1 MNKNL
6 KKVISSVA
14 ALTMVASSVAA
25 FAVDFPDVESTA
37 SYAQAVQELS
47 ALDVISGYDDGTF
60 GPDKL
65 VTRAEITKMI
75 VDALAERSSAEAST
89 ESTKFADVS
98 ADHWAKG
105 YINQGVADGFIAGM
119 SDTEFDPDANVTYV
133 QAQKMLVSAIG
144 YETFAQGQG
153 GWPTGYKTYAASL
166 DITKGISGI
175 KDSTELTRAQVAQMI
190 DNAMDAPLC
199 VIAGWKPEW
208 NGTQTPNLEVR
219 DGKEG
224 RAYETL
230 FTEKHDAYKVY
241 GRVTETSKTT
251 SGMDSDKVSFRVE
264 KADNFDGNEVKSSNV
279 SDTDG
284 GDEMYIGDSKA
295 DNYLKTYAQALI
307 QKNDDDEYTIL
318 SIAAAAA
325 NKSVTVASED
335 FDENKST
342 DEALYFF
349 PAGTTKGSTKYQLD
363 TTGGV
368 TIYVNGVK
376 QDGMSIEDLRK
387 MLDENETASVTLQK
401 ETEVGSTST
410 SAKYNTI
417 MVSSYVTAIV
427 DEVVDKTNETSVNFD
442 TYSTGI
448 GAKMTVNKDDDNFTY
463 SFKLDGKDI
472 EAKDL
477 QQNDVLNIAYD
488 TTGSFR
494 ESSFYDVIVTRN
506 VVDGV
511 KCTSRNDSKGE
522 YTIGG
527 TKYKAAEG
535 MDIDVETSTEY
546 SLYLDHFGRIA
557 KADENS
563 VTKNY
568 GVLKNIYKKAGGDYM
583 AQIITK
589 NGTEEEYKVDSDK
602 VNEYATY
609 LKYATFYSDAKK
621 ENRIDT
627 TTKDW
632 QSKVVAFDG
641 PEYSTSQPKS
651 VAYPEQVVE
660 YSVSSSSNKITIKSV
675 YVDPTSAVDTEYKES
690 GNKIGSVKMADST
703 VILDL
708 SEVDTKDT
716 YSVVSSLNDGSPY
729 TAYGYDKSKSD
740 NTYRFVIITKGT
752 SSVFNSE
759 TQLAIFNGSE
769 VVDDDGD
776 KTAYNLVVNGEEK
789 QFVLDDDVVIT
800 GNAGETVAEDAF
812 DEGDVLVYATNSE
825 GYISRIYSV
834 FAGQNV
840 LNGSSFEKFRTNA
853 FKNQSSV
860 LANTKFAD
868 LLSDDDNDVNVVF
881 GPVVDKSSSNI
892 TIGTVTTNA
901 DGKYVVNYDKGLE
914 VNYSKAKI
922 YTYDFA
928 AGSKKSRVLLD
939 EGIASTP
946 DVKAAKTTVAG
957 QDILNLEHEDV
968 IDDVVFAV
976 VRTTDKDEAQE
987 IYLIVNND

>member
-105 YINQGVADGFIAGM
+105 YINQGVANGFIAGM

-144 YETFAQGQG
+144 YETYAQAQG

-175 KDSTELTRAQVAQMI
+175 TDSTELTRAQVAQMI

-199 VIAGWKPEW
+199 VIASWKTEW
-208 NGTQTPNLEVR
+208 NGSKTPNLEVR

-241 GRVTETSKTT
+241 GRVTETSKTGSVDT
-251 SGMDSDKVSFRVE
+251 DKVTFQVE
-264 KADNFDGNEVKSSNV
+264 KADNFDDEEVKADSPV
-279 SDTDG
+279 SED
-284 GDEMYIGDSKA
+284 MYIGDSKA
-295 DNYLKTYAQALI
+295 DNYLRTYSQALI
-307 QKNDDDEYTIL
+307 QKNDDDEFTIL

-363 TTGGV
+363 TTNGV
-368 TIYVNGVK
+368 TIYINGVESSK
-376 QDGMSIEDLRK
+376 SIAELRDY
-387 MLDENETASVTLQK
+387 LDKNETASVTLQK
-401 ETEVGSTST
+401 ETETGSTST

-427 DEVVDKTNETSVNFD
+427 DEVIDKTNETSVNFD
-442 TYSTGI
+442 TYSSGI
-448 GAKMTVNKDDDNFTY
+448 QAKMTVNKDDDNYTY

-477 QQNDVLNIAYD
+477 QQNDVLNISYD
-488 TTGSFR
+488 TTDSFKD
-494 ESSFYDVIVTRN
+494 SSFYDVIVTRN

-511 KCTSRNDSKGE
+511 KCTSINDSKGE

-563 VTKNY
+563 VSKNY
-568 GVLKNIYKKAGGDYM
+568 GVLKNIYKKAAGDYM

-609 LKYATFYSDAKK
+609 LKYATFYSDKEKK
-621 ENRIDT
+621 NRIDT

-632 QSKVVAFDG
+632 QSKVVAFDA

-651 VAYPEQVVE
+651 VAYPTQVVE

-675 YVDPTSAVDTEYKES
+675 YNDPTSAVDTEYKES

-708 SEVDTKDT
+708 SEVDTKDS

-800 GNAGETVAEDAF
+800 GNAGKTVAEDAF

-834 FAGQNV
+834 FAAQNV
-840 LNGSSFEKFRTNA
+840 LNGSSFEDFRTNA
-853 FKNQSSV
+853 FKKQSSV
-860 LANTKFAD
+860 LADTKFAD

-881 GPVVDKSSSNI
+881 GPVVDKSGSNI

-901 DGKYVVNYDKGLE
+901 EGKYVVNYDEGLE
-914 VNYSKAKI
+914 VNYSNAKI

-928 AGSKKSRVLLD
+928 ARSDNSRVLLD

-946 DVKAAKTTVAG
+946 DVKAAKTTVGG

>member
-105 YINQGVADGFIAGM
+105 YINQGVANGFIAGM

-144 YETFAQGQG
+144 YETYAQAQG

-175 KDSTELTRAQVAQMI
+175 TDSTELTRAQVAQMI

-199 VIAGWKPEW
+199 VIASWKTEW
-208 NGTQTPNLEVR
+208 NGSKTPNLEVR

-241 GRVTETSKTT
+241 GRVTETSKTGSVDT
-251 SGMDSDKVSFRVE
+251 DKVTFQVE
-264 KADNFDGNEVKSSNV
+264 KADNFDDEEVKADSPV
-279 SDTDG
+279 SED
-284 GDEMYIGDSKA
+284 MYIGDSKA
-295 DNYLKTYAQALI
+295 DNYLRTYSQALI
-307 QKNDDDEYTIL
+307 QKNDDDEFTIL

-363 TTGGV
+363 TTNGV
-368 TIYVNGVK
+368 TIYINGVESSK
-376 QDGMSIEDLRK
+376 SIAELRDY
-387 MLDENETASVTLQK
+387 LDKNETASVTLQK
-401 ETEVGSTST
+401 ETETGSTST

-427 DEVVDKTNETSVNFD
+427 DEVIDKTNETSVNFD
-442 TYSTGI
+442 TYSSGI
-448 GAKMTVNKDDDNFTY
+448 QAKMTVNKDDDNYTY

-477 QQNDVLNIAYD
+477 QQNDVLNISYD
-488 TTGSFR
+488 TTGSFKD
-494 ESSFYDVIVTRN
+494 SSFYDVIVTRN

-511 KCTSRNDSKGE
+511 KCTSINDSKGE

-563 VTKNY
+563 VSKNY

-589 NGTEEEYKVDSDK
+589 KGTEEEYKVDSDNVTAYK
-602 VNEYATY
+602 SY
-609 LKYATFYSDAKK
+609 LVKSDADGAVYDSTNKK
-621 ENRIDT
+621 TD
-627 TTKDW
+627 
-632 QSKVVAFDG
+632 
-641 PEYSTSQPKS
+641 
-651 VAYPEQVVE
+651 AYPKQVVE
-660 YSVSSSSNKITIKSV
+660 YSVSSSSNKITIKNGGV
-675 YVDPTSAVDTEYKES
+675 IAPTAADAEYKES

-716 YSVVSSLNDGSPY
+716 YSVVSSLNDGSNY
-729 TAYGYDKSKSD
+729 VAYGYDKSKSD
-740 NTYRFVIITKGT
+740 NTYRFVIITEGT

-769 VVDDDGD
+769 VVDNDGD
-776 KTAYNLVVNGEEK
+776 KTAYNLVVNGGEK
-789 QFVLDDDVVIT
+789 QFILDDDVVIT
-800 GNAGETVAEDAF
+800 GNKGETVADNAF

-834 FAGQNV
+834 FAAQNV
-840 LNGSSFEKFRTNA
+840 LNGSSFEDFRTNA
-853 FKNQSSV
+853 FKKQSSV
-860 LANTKFAD
+860 LADTKFAD

-881 GPVVDKSSSNI
+881 GPVVDKSGSNI

-901 DGKYVVNYDKGLE
+901 EGKYVVNYDEGLE
-914 VNYSKAKI
+914 VNYSNAKI

-928 AGSKKSRVLLD
+928 ARSDNSRVLLD

-946 DVKAAKTTVAG
+946 DVKAAKTTVGG

>member
-105 YINQGVADGFIAGM
+105 YINQGVANGFIAGM

-144 YETFAQGQG
+144 YETYAQAQG

-175 KDSTELTRAQVAQMI
+175 TDSTELTRAQVAQMI

-199 VIAGWKPEW
+199 VIASWKTEW
-208 NGTQTPNLEVR
+208 NGTKTPNLEVR

-241 GRVTETSKTT
+241 GRVTETSKTG
-251 SGMDSDKVSFRVE
+251 SVDNDKVTFQVE
-264 KADNFDGNEVKSSNV
+264 KADNFDDEEVKADSPV
-279 SDTDG
+279 SED
-284 GDEMYIGDSKA
+284 MYIGDSKA
-295 DNYLKTYAQALI
+295 DNYLRTYSQALI
-307 QKNDDDEYTIL
+307 QKNDDDEFTIL
-318 SIAAAAA
+318 SITAAAA
-325 NKSVTVASED
+325 NKSVTVVSED

-363 TTGGV
+363 KDV
-368 TIYVNGVK
+368 TIYINGVESSK
-376 QDGMSIEDLRK
+376 SIAELRDY
-387 MLDENETASVTLQK
+387 LDKNETASVTLQK
-401 ETEVGSTST
+401 ETETGSTST
-410 SAKYNTI
+410 SAKYNTVMI
-417 MVSSYVTAIV
+417 SSYATAIV
-427 DEVVDKTNETSVNFD
+427 DEVIDKTNETSVNFD

-448 GAKMTVNKDDDNFTY
+448 QAKMTVNKDDDNYTY

-494 ESSFYDVIVTRN
+494 DSNFYDVIVTRN

-511 KCTSRNDSKGE
+511 KCTSRNDTKGE

-563 VTKNY
+563 VSKNY

-589 NGTEEEYKVDSDK
+589 KGTEEEYKVDSDNVTAYK
-602 VNEYATY
+602 SY
-609 LKYATFYSDAKK
+609 LVKSDADGAIYDSTNKK
-621 ENRIDT
+621 TD
-627 TTKDW
+627 
-632 QSKVVAFDG
+632 
-641 PEYSTSQPKS
+641 
-651 VAYPEQVVE
+651 AYPKQVVE
-660 YSVSSSSNKITIKSV
+660 YSVSSSSNKITIKNGGV
-675 YVDPTSAVDTEYKES
+675 IAPTAADAEYKES

-716 YSVVSSLNDGSPY
+716 YSVVSSLNDGSNY
-729 TAYGYDKSKSD
+729 VAYGYDKSKSD
-740 NTYRFVIITKGT
+740 NTYRFVIITEGT

-769 VVDDDGD
+769 VVDNDGD

-789 QFVLDDDVVIT
+789 QFILDDDVVIT
-800 GNAGETVAEDAF
+800 GNKGETVADNAF

-834 FAGQNV
+834 FAAQNV
-840 LNGSSFEKFRTNA
+840 LNGSSFEDFRTNA

-860 LANTKFAD
+860 LADTKFAD

-881 GPVVDKSSSNI
+881 GPVVDKSGNNI
-892 TIGTVTTNA
+892 TIGTVTKNA
-901 DGKYVVNYDKGLE
+901 DGKYVVNYDEGLE
-914 VNYSKAKI
+914 VNYSNAKI

-928 AGSKKSRVLLD
+928 ASSKNSRVLLD

-946 DVKAAKTTVAG
+946 DVKAAKTTVGG

>member
-105 YINQGVADGFIAGM
+105 YINQGVANGFIAGM

-144 YETFAQGQG
+144 YETYAQAQG

-190 DNAMDAPLC
+190 DNAMGAPLC
-199 VIAGWKPEW
+199 VIASWKTEW
-208 NGTQTPNLEVR
+208 NGTRTPNLETR

-241 GRVTETSKTT
+241 GRVTETSKTGSVDT
-251 SGMDSDKVSFRVE
+251 DKVTFQVE
-264 KADNFDGNEVKSSNV
+264 KADNFDDQEVKADSPV
-279 SDTDG
+279 SED
-284 GDEMYIGDSKA
+284 MYIGDSKA
-295 DNYLKTYAQALI
+295 DNYLRTYSQALI
-307 QKNDDDEYTIL
+307 QKNDDDEFTIL

-363 TTGGV
+363 KDV
-368 TIYVNGVK
+368 KIYINGVESSK
-376 QDGMSIEDLRK
+376 SIAELRDY
-387 MLDENETASVTLQK
+387 LDKNETASVTLQK
-401 ETEVGSTST
+401 ETEIGSTST

-427 DEVVDKTNETSVNFD
+427 DEVIDKTNETSVNFD
-442 TYSTGI
+442 TYSSGI
-448 GAKMTVNKDDDNFTY
+448 QAKMTVNKDDDNYTY
-463 SFKLDGKDI
+463 SFKLDGKEI

-563 VTKNY
+563 VSKNY

-589 NGTEEEYKVDSDK
+589 KGTEEEYKVDSDK

-609 LKYATFYSDAKK
+609 LKYATFYSDKEKK
-621 ENRIDT
+621 NKIDT

-632 QSKVVAFDG
+632 QSKVVAFDA

-651 VAYPEQVVE
+651 VAYPTQVVE

-675 YVDPTSAVDTEYKES
+675 YNDPTSAVDTEYKES

-776 KTAYNLVVNGEEK
+776 KTAYNLVVNGGEK
-789 QFVLDDDVVIT
+789 QFILDDDVVIT
-800 GNAGETVAEDAF
+800 GNAGKTVAEDAF

-834 FAGQNV
+834 FAAQNV
-840 LNGSSFEKFRTNA
+840 LNGSSFEDFRTNA
-853 FKNQSSV
+853 FKKQSSV
-860 LANTKFAD
+860 LADTKFAD

-881 GPVVDKSSSNI
+881 GPVVDKSGSNI

-901 DGKYVVNYDKGLE
+901 EGKYVVNYDEGLE
-914 VNYSKAKI
+914 VNYSNAKI

-946 DVKAAKTTVAG
+946 DVKAAKTTVGG

>member
-241 GRVTETSKTT
+241 GRVVETSKT
-251 SGMDSDKVSFRVE
+251 SPGMDSDKVSFRVE
-264 KADNFDGNEVKSSNV
+264 KADNFDGNEVKSANV
-279 SDTDG
+279 SDTDAG
-284 GDEMYIGDSKA
+284 EDMYIGDSKA

-472 EAKDL
+472 EATDL

-494 ESSFYDVIVTRN
+494 DSSFYDVIVTRN

-511 KCTSRNDSKGE
+511 KCTSINDSKGE

-535 MDIDVETSTEY
+535 MGIDVETSTEY

-563 VTKNY
+563 VSKNY

-589 NGTEEEYKVDSDK
+589 KGTEEEYKVDSDK

-621 ENRIDT
+621 ENKIDT

-708 SEVDTKDT
+708 SEVDTKDS

-776 KTAYNLVVNGEEK
+776 KTAYNLVVNGGEK
-789 QFVLDDDVVIT
+789 QFILDDDVVIT

-881 GPVVDKSSSNI
+881 GPVVDKSGSNI

-946 DVKAAKTTVAG
+946 DVKAAKTTVGG

>member
-241 GRVTETSKTT
+241 GRVTETSKTG
-251 SGMDSDKVSFRVE
+251 SVDNDKVTFQVE
-264 KADNFDGNEVKSSNV
+264 KADNFDDEEVKADSPV
-279 SDTDG
+279 SED
-284 GDEMYIGDSKA
+284 MYIGDSKA
-295 DNYLKTYAQALI
+295 DNYLRTYSQALI
-307 QKNDDDEYTIL
+307 QKNDDDEFTIL

-342 DEALYFF
+342 GEALYFF

-363 TTGGV
+363 TTNGV

-376 QDGMSIEDLRK
+376 QDSMAIYDANDLESDK
-387 MLDENETASVTLQK
+387 TLYGYLKNHETASVTLQK

-410 SAKYNTI
+410 SAKYNTVMI
-417 MVSSYVTAIV
+417 SSYATAIV
-427 DEVVDKTNETSVNFD
+427 DEVIDKTNETSVNFD

-448 GAKMTVNKDDDNFTY
+448 QAKMTVNKDDDNYTY

-494 ESSFYDVIVTRN
+494 DSNFYDVIVTRN

-511 KCTSRNDSKGE
+511 KCTSRNDTKGE

-563 VTKNY
+563 VSKNY

-589 NGTEEEYKVDSDK
+589 KGTEEEYKVDSDNVK
-602 VNEYATY
+602 AYKSY
-609 LKYATFYSDAKK
+609 LVKSDADGAVYDSTNKK
-621 ENRIDT
+621 TD
-627 TTKDW
+627 
-632 QSKVVAFDG
+632 
-641 PEYSTSQPKS
+641 
-651 VAYPEQVVE
+651 AYPKQVVE
-660 YSVSSSSNKITIKSV
+660 YSVSSSSNKITIKNGGV
-675 YVDPTSAVDTEYKES
+675 IAPTSADAEYKES

-708 SEVDTKDT
+708 SEVDTKDS
-716 YSVVSSLNDGSPY
+716 YSVVSSLNDGSNY
-729 TAYGYDKSKSD
+729 VAYGYDKSKSD
-740 NTYRFVIITKGT
+740 NTYRFVIITEGT

-769 VVDDDGD
+769 VIDDDGD

-789 QFVLDDDVVIT
+789 QLVLDDDVVIT

-834 FAGQNV
+834 FAAQNV
-840 LNGSSFEKFRTNA
+840 LNGSSFEDFRTNA
-853 FKNQSSV
+853 FKKQSSV
-860 LANTKFAD
+860 LADTKFAD

-881 GPVVDKSSSNI
+881 GPVVDKSGSNI

-901 DGKYVVNYDKGLE
+901 EGKYVVNYDEGLE
-914 VNYSKAKI
+914 VNYSNAKI

-928 AGSKKSRVLLD
+928 ARSDNSRVLLD

-946 DVKAAKTTVAG
+946 DVKAAKTTVGG

>member
-105 YINQGVADGFIAGM
+105 YINQGVANGFIAGM

-144 YETFAQGQG
+144 YETFAQAQG

-199 VIAGWKPEW
+199 VIASWKPEW
-208 NGTQTPNLEVR
+208 NGTKTPNLEIR

-241 GRVTETSKTT
+241 GRVTETSKTG
-251 SGMDSDKVSFRVE
+251 SVDNDKVTFQVE
-264 KADNFDGNEVKSSNV
+264 KADNFDDQEVKADSPV
-279 SDTDG
+279 SED
-284 GDEMYIGDSKA
+284 MYIGDSKA
-295 DNYLKTYAQALI
+295 DNYLRTYSQALI
-307 QKNDDDEYTIL
+307 QKNDDDEFTIL

-363 TTGGV
+363 KDV
-368 TIYVNGVK
+368 KIYINGVESSK
-376 QDGMSIEDLRK
+376 SIAELRDY
-387 MLDENETASVTLQK
+387 LDKNETASVTLQK
-401 ETEVGSTST
+401 ETETGSTST

-427 DEVVDKTNETSVNFD
+427 DEVIDKTNETSVNFD
-442 TYSTGI
+442 TYSSGI
-448 GAKMTVNKDDDNFTY
+448 QAKMTVNKDDDNYTY
-463 SFKLDGKDI
+463 SFKLDGKEI

-477 QQNDVLNIAYD
+477 QQNDVLNISYD

-563 VTKNY
+563 VSKNY

-589 NGTEEEYKVDSDK
+589 KGTEEEYKVDSDK

-621 ENRIDT
+621 ENKIDT

-632 QSKVVAFDG
+632 QSKVVAFDE
-641 PEYSTSQPKS
+641 PKYSTSQPKS

-660 YSVSSSSNKITIKSV
+660 YSVSSSSNKITIKNGGV
-675 YVDPTSAVDTEYKES
+675 IAPTAADAEYKES

-708 SEVDTKDT
+708 SEVDTKDS
-716 YSVVSSLNDGSPY
+716 YSVVSSLNDGSNY
-729 TAYGYDKSKSD
+729 VAYGYDKSKSD
-740 NTYRFVIITKGT
+740 NTYRFVIITEGT

-769 VVDDDGD
+769 VIDKDGD

-881 GPVVDKSSSNI
+881 GPVVDKSGSNI

-946 DVKAAKTTVAG
+946 DVKAAKTTVGG

>member
-105 YINQGVADGFIAGM
+105 YINQGVANGFIAGM

-144 YETFAQGQG
+144 YETFAQAQG

-190 DNAMDAPLC
+190 DNAMDTPLC
-199 VIAGWKPEW
+199 VIASWKPEW
-208 NGTQTPNLEVR
+208 NGTKTPNLEIR

-241 GRVTETSKTT
+241 GRVTETSKTG
-251 SGMDSDKVSFRVE
+251 SVDNDKVTFQVE
-264 KADNFDGNEVKSSNV
+264 KADNFDDEEVKADSPV
-279 SDTDG
+279 SED
-284 GDEMYIGDSKA
+284 MYIGDSKA
-295 DNYLKTYAQALI
+295 DNYLRTYSQALI
-307 QKNDDDEYTIL
+307 QKNDDDEFTIL

-363 TTGGV
+363 TTNGV
-368 TIYVNGVK
+368 TIYINGVESSK
-376 QDGMSIEDLRK
+376 SIAELRDY
-387 MLDENETASVTLQK
+387 LDKNETASVTLQK
-401 ETEVGSTST
+401 ETEIGSTST

-427 DEVVDKTNETSVNFD
+427 DEVIDKTNETSVNFD
-442 TYSTGI
+442 TYSSGI
-448 GAKMTVNKDDDNFTY
+448 QAKMTVNKDDDNYTY
-463 SFKLDGKDI
+463 SFKLDGKEI

-563 VTKNY
+563 VSKNY
-568 GVLKNIYKKAGGDYM
+568 GVLKNIYKKAAGDYM

-609 LKYATFYSDAKK
+609 LKYATFYSDKEKK
-621 ENRIDT
+621 NRIDT

-632 QSKVVAFDG
+632 QSKVVAFDA

-651 VAYPEQVVE
+651 VAYPTQVVE

-675 YVDPTSAVDTEYKES
+675 YNDPTSAVDTEYKES

-708 SEVDTKDT
+708 SEVDTKDS

-789 QFVLDDDVVIT
+789 QFILEDDVVIT
-800 GNAGETVAEDAF
+800 GNAGKTVAEDAF

-834 FAGQNV
+834 FAAQNV
-840 LNGSSFEKFRTNA
+840 LNGSSFEDFRTNA
-853 FKNQSSV
+853 FKKQSSV
-860 LANTKFAD
+860 LADTKFAD

-881 GPVVDKSSSNI
+881 GPVVDKSGSNI

-901 DGKYVVNYDKGLE
+901 EGKYVVNYDEGLE
-914 VNYSKAKI
+914 VNYSNAKI

-928 AGSKKSRVLLD
+928 ARSDNSRVLLD

-946 DVKAAKTTVAG
+946 DVKAAKTTVGG